1 LIELTN
7 VTKRFGTTTAV
18 DNISFSVNKGEVVG
32 FLGPNGAGKSTTMRV
47 ITCYLPQDE
56 GEVTVSGYN
65 VFENSLQI
73 RKKIGYLPE
82 STPLYLDM
90 EVTEF
95 LKYIAEIRGIPSD
108 VKKKNLNKMV
118 EVCGLTK
125 VIGKDIGELSK
136 GFKQRVGLA
145 QAMIHDP
152 ELLVLDEPTIG
163 LDPNQIV
170 EIRELIKQLGE
181 EKTIILSTHI
191 LPEVTATCSRVI
203 IINEGKIAAQGTPDE
218 LTSQAKGEFIIF
230 ALIRGNPDDVKSRIS
245 EMDNVLESR
254 LIAGKG
260 DSLNSYRLKSKKDV
274 SEDLFHLVSSNG
286 WSLAEL
292 RKETL
297 SLEDVFTKITTQ

>member
-1 LIELTN
+1 MIELTN